1 MMEEP
6 GASMQGA
13 MMQGPVAIAG
23 FYHET
28 NTFSARPTTFRD
40 FEDYQFAVGSDL
52 LNRYE
57 GTGTELGG
65 MILAARER
73 GVGLAPLL
81 FAAAV
86 PSGTITRGCLDRILD
101 LLMRALHD
109 ADPVVG
115 LLLVLHGAAV
125 AEGVEDADGHLLA
138 RFRDALGAD
147 CPIVATTDYHANLS
161 SWMVAS
167 ADAIVG
173 YDSFPHVDM
182 AERGAEAVSLLQRVR
197 NGGPLAAAFR
207 KLPLATVPQRQPTAE
222 QPVARVLA
230 RLHELEKN
238 PEIACATLAM
248 GFPYADTGDLG
259 ASVLVYG
266 ESDDAVNAAAD
277 EIAGLLWSHRGDFLP
292 DLTRMEDLAGAI
304 GSKAEVPLILAD
316 PADNIGGGSAGDGT
330 VVLRELLRAGAIG
343 AVVVINDPAAAS
355 EAAEVGIGGRFRGLV
370 GARMDKAHGEPLHLE
385 GSVAYLGEARFR
397 HSGSYMTGF
406 VTSMGLTAVVVA
418 EGVQIVITSLRTM
431 PFDIEQLRAVGI
443 EPAEQRIIVVKS
455 ATAWRA
461 AYGPLAASTL
471 TLDTP
476 GICPSNLARLD
487 YRNRPRP
494 LYPLETDHSFP
505 DS

>member
-1 MMEEP
+1 MMEAQGAIMP
-6 GASMQGA
+6 GA
-13 MMQGPVAIAG
+13 VAIAG

-28 NTFSARPTTFRD
+28 NTFSALPTTFRD

-52 LNRYE
+52 LDRYE

-65 MILAARER
+65 MVLAARER
-73 GVGLAPLL
+73 DVDLAPLL

-101 LLMRALHD
+101 MLMRALHD
-109 ADPVVG
+109 ADPVAG

-138 RFRDALGAD
+138 RFREALGAD
-147 CPIVATTDYHANLS
+147 CPIVVTTDYHANLS

-182 AERGAEAVSLLQRVR
+182 ADRGAEAVSILQRLR

-222 QPVARVLA
+222 EPVVRILA
-230 RLHELEKN
+230 RLHELEN
-238 PEIACATLAM
+238 TPEIVCGTLAM

-277 EIAGLLWSHRGDFLP
+277 EIAGLLWSHRRDFLP
-292 DLTRMEDLAGAI
+292 ELTPMEDLAGAI
-304 GSKAEVPLILAD
+304 GPEAEVPLILAD

-330 VVLRELLRAGAIG
+330 VVLRELLRAGASG

-355 EAAEVGIGGRFRGLV
+355 DAAEVGVGGRFSGMV
-370 GARMDKAHGEPLHLE
+370 GGKVDRAHGEPVHIE
-385 GSVAYLGEARFR
+385 GSVVYSGEARFR

-406 VTSMGLTAVVVA
+406 VTSMGLTAVVAA
-418 EGVQIVITSLRTM
+418 EGVQVVITSLRTM

-476 GICPSNLARLD
+476 GICPSNLARLP

-494 LYPLETDHSFP
+494 LYPLETDDSFP